1 MNEKKRG
8 MMVELNRDL
17 ESVTVLLQLLVV
29 LLAPVILLKIRNVKH
44 KIVQKLLPQSQE
56 HEQLQQLQL
65 FQQLQQLLQ
74 LLLHLELQ
82 IQLKQ
87 QRQVKRIKSI
97 YVTDETVTLYLRIDS
112 H

>member
-1 MNEKKRG
+1 METGVHGLTFLFVLNLA
-8 MMVELNRDL
+8 MVELNRDL

-65 FQQLQQLLQ
+65 FQQL
-74 LLLHLELQ
+74 
-82 IQLKQ
+82 
-87 QRQVKRIKSI
+87 
-97 YVTDETVTLYLRIDS
+97 
-112 H
+112 